1 MKSFALSAAILA
13 SAVAALPTSILPN
26 GASGVLPP
34 TLPTPSCAPSGVSVS
49 SGVPSSVSVAANGYN
64 AEASAG
70 SAQVS
75 TGEVTSQVYGTAS
88 DKVDDVLSVTDE
100 AGKMVQVELE
110 PTVARL
116 LGSLHLGSI
125 KGSVGQIIQVAPT
138 IQELHIDGATGG
150 LITVA
155 THDGSVALVK
165 LNAVVEDLLSSLGL
179 SQAGSLVGS
188 IVGHVEDVV
197 SGVATS
203 VKRGLLSE
211 VMTVTDLHG
220 NPIHVQVDQSILS
233 ILGGLDLS
241 TVQGAVGTVVAE
253 VPAVSDLTTAAK
265 HVAANPNQLFGVL
278 GQDGVSALL
287 VKVDSTSTGLLSM
300 LGLSSLT
307 STVGSVIP
315 AGLL

>member
-116 LGSLHLGSI
+116 LGSLHMGSI

-211 VMTVTDLHG
+211 VMTVTDLH
-220 NPIHVQVDQSILS
+220 
-233 ILGGLDLS
+233 
-241 TVQGAVGTVVAE
+241 VGTVVAE

-307 STVGSVIP
+307 STVGSVVP